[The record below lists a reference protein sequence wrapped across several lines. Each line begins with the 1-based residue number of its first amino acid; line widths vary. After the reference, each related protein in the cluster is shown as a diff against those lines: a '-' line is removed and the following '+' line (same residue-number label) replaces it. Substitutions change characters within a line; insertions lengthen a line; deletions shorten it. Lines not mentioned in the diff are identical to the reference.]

1 MKNFVSFLVLI
12 AAFVGFIYIYNYFM
26 QPGPIGCEFNLIS
39 SNGEKI
45 TEKDIR
51 AKPAV
56 VFFGYTMCPDIC
68 PTTMVDMQNWIEQL
82 GTDANKLGWW
92 FFSVDPQRDTPQVM
106 HSYLSSFPKN
116 IIGISGD
123 AAKVSKVIKAFNI
136 VAKKVPGENNDY
148 TYDHTA
154 AVILL
159 RKGGRSYGIIP
170 FQADVGAQS
179 ERNGIGLDKLK
190 QLIKDEYR

>member
-1 MKNFVSFLVLI
+1 MKIFVLFLILIGSFL
-12 AAFVGFIYIYNYFM
+12 AFIFMYNFYM
-26 QPGPIGCEFNLIS
+26 QPDPIGCKFTLIS
-39 SNGEKI
+39 SNGTKV

-68 PTTMVDMQNWIEQL
+68 PTTMVDMQHWIAQL
-82 GTDANKLGWW
+82 GKDANKLGWW

-116 IIGISGD
+116 IIGVSGD
-123 AAKVSKVIKAFNI
+123 PKEVNKVIKAFNI
-136 VAKKVPGENNDY
+136 VAKKVPGEGDDY

-159 RKGGRSYGIIP
+159 HKGGRSFGIIP
-170 FQADVGAQS
+170 FQADVGSQG

-190 QLIKDEYR
+190 QLIKDDYR

>member
-1 MKNFVSFLVLI
+1 MKQFFFFLALI
-12 AAFVGFIYIYNYFM
+12 ATFIGFTFVYNYYN
-26 QPGPIGCEFNLIS
+26 QPGPIGCKFTLTS
-39 SNGEKI
+39 SNGTKI

-68 PTTMVDMQNWIEQL
+68 PTTMVDMQHWIEQL
-82 GTDANKLGWW
+82 GPDAKKLGWW
-92 FFSVDPQRDTPQVM
+92 FFSVDPERDTPEVM
-106 HSYLSSFPKN
+106 HSYLSSFSNN
-116 IIGISGD
+116 IIGLSGNPSEV
-123 AAKVSKVIKAFNI
+123 KKVIKAFNI

-159 RKGGRSYGIIP
+159 RKGGKSYGIIP

-179 ERNGIGLDKLK
+179 ERNGIGIDKLR
-190 QLIKDEYR
+190 QLIKDEYN